1 MNFEE
6 PILPPEGDGNGGRFE
21 SANLDIEELRQ
32 FFLDTK
38 FESEQAVS
46 DLLTRD
52 YHMHRRDD
60 VEEIT
65 MGMTRRFKGITPDE
79 IERMKRGER
88 VHGDKGVPLSGIEP
102 QAVVRMTIATADEH
116 QFDLRI
122 FKVFNRNEEFR
133 YEYILNPLK
142 K

>member
-38 FESEQAVS
+38 FESEESIV
-46 DLLTRD
+46 DLLTKD
-52 YHMHRRDD
+52 YHMHRRED
-60 VEEIT
+60 ILGIQ
-65 MGMTRRFKGITPDE
+65 MGMTRRFKGITKE
-79 IERMKRGER
+79 ELERMKSGER
-88 VHGDKGVPLSGIEP
+88 VHGDVGVPLSGIEP
-102 QAVVRMTIATADEH
+102 QAVARLTVGTVDESK
-116 QFDLRI
+116 FDLRI

-133 YEYILNPLK
+133 YEYILQK
-142 K
+142 IES

>member
-21 SANLDIEELRQ
+21 SADLDIEELRQ

-38 FESEQAVS
+38 FESQESLV
-46 DLLTRD
+46 DLLSRD

-60 VEEIT
+60 IAEIT

-79 IERMKRGER
+79 IERMKKGET
-88 VHGDKGVPLSGIEP
+88 VHGDMGVPLSGIEP
-102 QAVVRMTIATADEH
+102 RAVARMTIETADEN

-133 YEYILNPLK
+133 YEYILNSLTK
-142 K
+142 

>member
-6 PILPPEGDGNGGRFE
+6 PILPPGGDGNGGRFE
-21 SANLDIEELRQ
+21 SADLDIEELRQ

-38 FESEQAVS
+38 FESEES
-46 DLLTRD
+46 IIDMLSRD

-79 IERMKRGER
+79 IERMKKGER
-88 VHGDKGVPLSGIEP
+88 VHGDIGVPLSGIEP
-102 QAVVRMTIATADEH
+102 QAVARMTIATADEN

-133 YEYILNPLK
+133 YEYILNSLPE
-142 K
+142 